1 MHLNLLRSPLPLLS
15 IIFILLCNNVDP
27 SPSSPHQYLDPK
39 YEACILNSS
48 TCGKSELKIFY
59 PFWGNGRPE
68 YCGHPAFKISCDE
81 KNLKINIMSRTYLI
95 IDINYN
101 TSSFKLVQE
110 ELSQGQC
117 PGPGPGSLDLH
128 NTTLDLALFN
138 YTSTVKNATLFY
150 DCAESKLLESAPFS
164 FSCADR
170 YPDRLSVF
178 VITENW
184 VHYLDEICKVKLY
197 APVFEN
203 ALEGLYDHSLTVD
216 DVLKRG
222 FEIKWV
228 IDQGHCQ
235 DCYVSGGYYCGYN
248 ITLGQ
253 STCFCKSGSYPT
265 VCPHFPT
272 DQAPNKG
279 LTLEAKVG
287 IGIGAAAG
295 CLFITITL
303 FVFVRSKKDYHS
315 SSFLPSQKISQLS
328 TSVEEKSSY
337 FGAQLFSYE
346 ELQQATNSFEFSKE
360 LGKGGFGTVYYG
372 KLQDGREVAIKRLY
386 EKHSK
391 QVAQFMNELEILTR
405 LDHHHL
411 VKLYG
416 CTTRRSREL
425 LLVYEYVPNGTV
437 ADHLHVKQPESRP
450 LPWPVRLRIAI
461 ETASALAYLH
471 ASDVIH
477 RDVKTKN
484 ILLDANYSVKVADFG
499 LSRLFPLDVSHI
511 STTPQG
517 SPGYVDPE
525 YHQCYQLTNK
535 SDVYSFG
542 VVLAELIS
550 GKSAVDRNRSRHE
563 INLSSMATDRILKR
577 AWTEFVDPKLAFEL
591 DCKVREEVV
600 AVADLTFRCL
610 EATSDSRPSMD
621 EVLECLRNVK
631 GEGSIDDDDDEII
644 DMSKDAAAVFNGCE
658 SLTSSNGSG
667 IYDSNKIHK
676 DESAAHASSTNS
688 QISVLVNV
696 SSETV

>member
-272 DQAPNKG
+272 DQAP
-279 LTLEAKVG
+279 
-287 IGIGAAAG
+287 
-295 CLFITITL
+295 
-303 FVFVRSKKDYHS
+303 
-315 SSFLPSQKISQLS
+315 
-328 TSVEEKSSY
+328 
-337 FGAQLFSYE
+337 
-346 ELQQATNSFEFSKE
+346 
-360 LGKGGFGTVYYG
+360 
-372 KLQDGREVAIKRLY
+372 
-386 EKHSK
+386 
-391 QVAQFMNELEILTR
+391 
-405 LDHHHL
+405 
-411 VKLYG
+411 
-416 CTTRRSREL
+416 
-425 LLVYEYVPNGTV
+425 
-437 ADHLHVKQPESRP
+437 
-450 LPWPVRLRIAI
+450 
-461 ETASALAYLH
+461 
-471 ASDVIH
+471 
-477 RDVKTKN
+477 
-484 ILLDANYSVKVADFG
+484 
-499 LSRLFPLDVSHI
+499 
-511 STTPQG
+511 
-517 SPGYVDPE
+517 
-525 YHQCYQLTNK
+525 
-535 SDVYSFG
+535 
-542 VVLAELIS
+542 
-550 GKSAVDRNRSRHE
+550 
-563 INLSSMATDRILKR
+563 
-577 AWTEFVDPKLAFEL
+577 
-591 DCKVREEVV
+591 
-600 AVADLTFRCL
+600 
-610 EATSDSRPSMD
+610 SRPSISPS
-621 EVLECLRNVK
+621 
-631 GEGSIDDDDDEII
+631 GFSII
-644 DMSKDAAAVFNGCE
+644 N
-658 SLTSSNGSG
+658 
-667 IYDSNKIHK
+667 
-676 DESAAHASSTNS
+676 
-688 QISVLVNV
+688 SVLLICKGLICNKSLFCFLMIVKILKTIV
-696 SSETV
+696 RFR